1 MFVTSLEFLS
11 GLLKHLRVVVTTW
24 IHWSFHRHTT
34 PTFSRITV
42 VVQGVPS
49 SYDQILRQLN
59 KLVDVVHAASH
70 PSTDIVDREMA
81 LFKVRAKPDQRA
93 EIFQIVEVF
102 RAKTVDITDQSLV
115 IETTGD
121 SLKIDALEKL
131 LEPMGLVEMVRSGK
145 LIMKR
150 GLEENLRHHSALYQ
164 YVYLVKFY
172 LINFTGRTSTVSSS
186 KNSF

>member
-1 MFVTSLEFLS
+1 MLFTPPVTL
-11 GLLKHLRVVVTTW
+11 
-24 IHWSFHRHTT
+24 
-34 PTFSRITV
+34 P
-42 VVQGVPS
+42 
-49 SYDQILRQLN
+49 
-59 KLVDVVHAASH
+59 
-70 PSTDIVDREMA
+70 TDIVDREMA

-150 GLEENLRHHSALYQ
+150 GLEE
-164 YVYLVKFY
+164 
-172 LINFTGRTSTVSSS
+172 T
-186 KNSF
+186 

>member
-1 MFVTSLEFLS
+1 
-11 GLLKHLRVVVTTW
+11 
-24 IHWSFHRHTT
+24 
-34 PTFSRITV
+34 
-42 VVQGVPS
+42 
-49 SYDQILRQLN
+49 
-59 KLVDVVHAASH
+59 
-70 PSTDIVDREMA
+70 MA

-131 LEPMGLVEMVRSGK
+131 LEPMGLMEMVRSGK

-150 GLEENLRHHSALYQ
+150 GLEE
-164 YVYLVKFY
+164 
-172 LINFTGRTSTVSSS
+172 T
-186 KNSF
+186 